1 VCYLKK
7 KHLQSYTGELPEKN
21 ACRAIQVSYLKKNTC
36 SAIQVS
42 YLKKNCSAIQVNYL
56 KKTPAVPCR

>member
-1 VCYLKK
+1 VSYLKK

>member
-1 VCYLKK
+1 VSYLKK

-42 YLKKNCSAIQVNYL
+42 YLKKKLQCHTGEL
-56 KKTPAVPCR
+56 PEKTPAVPCR